1 MNKKKKITIL
11 VCTLFM
17 VFSLGACGKTK
28 EDEAVVTQQESS
40 MQIESIDEKMTFED
54 MPAGETET
62 DLILEKLVGE
72 YEYVFDSGKGSLTI
86 KKEDQG
92 YSIDDYESQTS
103 YRFLAYSSDI
113 EYIKNNRIYIKYPDK
128 VYSDDTVVFCYYI
141 LEYGTDEIKVYCK
154 KSANDGEHF
163 LYCATK
169 KEENQGVNENSE
181 MTSEES
187 TTFNNGE
194 EDGIELKD
202 TIEIDFTYDY
212 TEDIKADVAYV
223 VSNSSSLQEELKNID
238 TITQKYTLLAES
250 AQTQGEMN
258 VASQWLYV
266 IWDTELNNLWSRFS
280 SLANQDTKEMVL
292 EEQRNWIAMKEEVTL
307 MSLGSQEENGSMYP
321 MLVNSLWEEKTKNRA
336 YFIANELAQ
345 IEGESFAMPEAS
357 TKYGLFVDNQ
367 GTGAVYSSLITRQ
380 SWEGEDEAII
390 SVYRLGEIEGSFIDN
405 GNGNLDFTSDDGS
418 IKGTIQI
425 NGWNGATFEVTETI
439 GAVPFS
445 VGEKFEFPFAF

>member
-1 MNKKKKITIL
+1 MYPKFQSCEETESNRRFEFDGGTIMNKKKKITIL

-28 EDEAVVTQQESS
+28 EDAAVVTQQESS
-40 MQIESIDEKMTFED
+40 LQIESMDE
-54 MPAGETET
+54 ET
-62 DLILEKLVGE
+62 
-72 YEYVFDSGKGSLTI
+72 
-86 KKEDQG
+86 
-92 YSIDDYESQTS
+92 
-103 YRFLAYSSDI
+103 
-113 EYIKNNRIYIKYPDK
+113 
-128 VYSDDTVVFCYYI
+128 
-141 LEYGTDEIKVYCK
+141 
-154 KSANDGEHF
+154 
-163 LYCATK
+163 
-169 KEENQGVNENSE
+169 
-181 MTSEES
+181 TSEES

-194 EDGIELKD
+194 EDDIELKD

-367 GTGAVYSSLITRQ
+367 GTDAVYSSLITQQ

-405 GNGNLDFTSDDGS
+405 GNGNLNFTSDDGS